1 MRRTLLLVLLS
12 LALPATAD
20 VGKFD
25 PEGRERSPLKAYP
38 VIVVEPLADAV
49 EERPEG
55 DKATAFGG
63 EVEAGGE
70 RFAAELVAKASADPK
85 RQREF
90 ARNAPAEGDFAVVG
104 GRIVDFHD
112 GNIAQRYIGIGGR
125 DRFAAVVEVKDGR
138 TGALLGTVEIDLKG
152 SFIPGASNVIQTTGN
167 FIDGAASRVRDE
179 LLIAA
184 GDKFREQTGR
194 QGRLREKYGN

>member
-1 MRRTLLLVLLS
+1 MRRLLPLVLLT
-12 LALPATAD
+12 LALPAAAD

-25 PEGRERSPLKAYP
+25 PEGSDRVPLKAYP
-38 VIVVEPLADAV
+38 VVVVQALSDAV
-49 EERPEG
+49 EKRPEG
-55 DKATAFGG
+55 DKAAAFGE

-70 RFAAELVAKASADPK
+70 RFATELIAKASADPK

-90 ARNAPAEGDFAVVG
+90 VRSAPAEGSYAVVS

-125 DRFAAVVEVKDGR
+125 DRFGAVVEVKDGR
-138 TGALLGTVEIDLKG
+138 SGELLGTVEIALKG
-152 SFIPGASNVIQTTGN
+152 SLIPGASNIIQTTGN
-167 FIDGAASRVRDE
+167 FIDGAAARVRDE